1 MSQPQIDP
9 AVNHPDVELHMARE
23 SLAGIPQYS
32 LPPGYRLRAYAP
44 GDERV
49 WIDLHLAAEPIIGVT
64 DALFEEQYGD
74 NRAALPERMFFVET
88 AAGVPVASISAWWE
102 TRDFADPQ
110 NRGRIHWVVV
120 HPDHQRRGLTKPMM
134 THALLTL
141 AERHDA
147 AMLGTS
153 SSRPWALK
161 VYLDCGFVP
170 DAGDLAQT
178 EVLAAWYSVQEILRH
193 PALADALPADVPSVA
208 ASRNGA

>member
-9 AVNHPDVELHMARE
+9 AVSHPDIELHMVRE
-23 SLAGIPQYS
+23 SLAEIPHYP

-49 WIDLHLAAEPIIGVT
+49 WTDLHLAAEPIISVT
-64 DALFEEQYGD
+64 DALFVEQYGD

-88 AAGVPVASISAWWE
+88 AAGIPVASISAWWE

-120 HPDHQRRGLTKPMM
+120 HPDHQRQGLTKPMM
-134 THALLTL
+134 SRALLTL
-141 AERHDA
+141 AEYHDA

-170 DAGDLAQT
+170 DAGDLAQP
-178 EVLAAWYSVQEILRH
+178 EVLAAWQSVQEILGH
-193 PALADALPADVPSVA
+193 PVLAAVLPADVSGVA
-208 ASRNGA
+208 ASRDDE